1 MVHAARR
8 AGCQVVGLVERADE
22 AGWADGAGLFDDE
35 VAHGLGAD
43 PAGKPTLEN
52 RLIEAAGDA
61 AGSLAASLPSVRRTY
76 CDHVVLTNAA
86 QNGVIGAVVIIP
98 GADMPAMTA
107 NQIRMVLK
115 IAHAYGEEL
124 GLDRSIELLSIV
136 GTGFVLRTLTRQA
149 LDFVPGFGWAVKG
162 AVGFSGTI
170 ALGQAAIAY
179 FEAGAPLRVS
189 RMQRINRQVEKRRLP
204 GSPGRYGDWPPDEVA
219 RLLARV
225 TRPGRYVGG
234 EFNTRVKAGARPR
247 IVLSYPD
254 VYEIGVSNPALQ
266 ILYSHLNDAT
276 PAFAER
282 AYCPWPDMADLM
294 RAAGVPLWTLETFA
308 PVAGCDLWGFTLP
321 HELCYA
327 NVLEM
332 LDLAGVPL
340 RAAERDGDD
349 PIVLGGGP
357 AVANPWPVAP
367 FFDAFFI
374 GEVGAPAGRDRRR
387 PGSRRPRGSSRGA
400 RSRPRG
406 VDARRGRAGLP
417 GDRCSPASRPVSR
430 CCGPSCPFS
439 RPFMTAPSSR

>member
-1 MVHAARR
+1 MASSLSISKILKAVTEARAAAAAPRLCVVGEGEGLARVVGVLSAGARDESGGVSATLDALAPADFPRDQRVAKRWDIVVLVADGCAAAEASPVVHAARR

-22 AGWADGAGLFDDE
+22 AAWADGAGLFDDE

-189 RMQRINRQVEKRRLP
+189 RMQRINRQVEKLATRVPGPLRRL
-204 GSPGRYGDWPPDEVA
+204 
-219 RLLARV
+219 
-225 TRPGRYVGG
+225 
-234 EFNTRVKAGARPR
+234 
-247 IVLSYPD
+247 
-254 VYEIGVSNPALQ
+254 
-266 ILYSHLNDAT
+266 
-276 PAFAER
+276 
-282 AYCPWPDMADLM
+282 
-294 RAAGVPLWTLETFA
+294 
-308 PVAGCDLWGFTLP
+308 
-321 HELCYA
+321 
-327 NVLEM
+327 
-332 LDLAGVPL
+332 
-340 RAAERDGDD
+340 
-349 PIVLGGGP
+349 
-357 AVANPWPVAP
+357 
-367 FFDAFFI
+367 
-374 GEVGAPAGRDRRR
+374 
-387 PGSRRPRGSSRGA
+387 
-400 RSRPRG
+400 
-406 VDARRGRAGLP
+406 
-417 GDRCSPASRPVSR
+417 AS
-430 CCGPSCPFS
+430 G
-439 RPFMTAPSSR
+439 